1 MAQTFV
7 CEIKLNITNGFG
19 DFVLDKIRSSC
30 IPGLIEKELG
40 NCGKVS
46 SDTHKWDSGIL
57 THDLYLKYEI
67 DIDCYKL
74 IKVKQGRLISKI
86 LKYSAFDKSAIKNSL
101 IKSIKKGF
109 MDDLKGKGLVV
120 IFKEI
125 KCTY

>member
-1 MAQTFV
+1 MMQKFV

-19 DFVLDKIRSSC
+19 DYVLNKIRSSC
-30 IPGLIEKELG
+30 IPQVIEKELA

-67 DIDCYKL
+67 DIDCYRL
-74 IKVKQGRLISKI
+74 IKVKQGRIVSKL
-86 LKYSAFDKSAIKNSL
+86 LKYTGFSKSAIRNSL

-109 MDDLKGKGLVV
+109 VDELKGKGFVV